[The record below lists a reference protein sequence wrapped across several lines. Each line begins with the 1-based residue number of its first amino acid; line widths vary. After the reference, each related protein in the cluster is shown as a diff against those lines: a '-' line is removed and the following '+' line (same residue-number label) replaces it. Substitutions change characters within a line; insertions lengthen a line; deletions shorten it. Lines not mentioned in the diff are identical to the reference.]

1 LKPWRKKQWCIP
13 PQANAAFVCNM
24 EDVLEVYKRPYDPHR
39 PVVCLDETSRQLLGD
54 TRPPL
59 PCAPGQP
66 VRPDHEYQRGGTAN
80 LFLAFEPLAG
90 QRHTQVSEQ
99 RTKVDWARFVKELL
113 DGRYATAEKV
123 VLVQDNLNTH
133 TPASLYEAF
142 EPAEARRLVEKLEL
156 HYTPK
161 HGSWLNLAE
170 VEFSVLERQL
180 PPRTGSRGQ
189 FQELVSAWT
198 NRRNHAQVCAD
209 WRFTTADARIKLKR
223 LYPCIG
229 V

>member
-1 LKPWRKKQWCIP
+1 
-13 PQANAAFVCNM
+13 M
-24 EDVLEVYKRPYDPHR
+24 EDVLEVYKRSYNPQR
-39 PVVCLDETSRQLLGD
+39 PVVCLDETSRQLLAD

-66 VRPDHEYQRGGTAN
+66 VRADHEYERGGTAN

-90 QRHTQVSEQ
+90 RRHTQATDQ
-99 RTKVDWARFVKELL
+99 RTKVDWARFMKDLL
-113 DGRYATAEKV
+113 DGPYASAEKV

-133 TPASLYEAF
+133 VPSSFYEAF
-142 EPAEARRLVEKLEL
+142 APAEARRLVERIEW

-170 VEFSVLERQL
+170 VEFSALERQVSGRL
-180 PPRTGSRGQ
+180 GSRE
-189 FQELVSAWT
+189 ELGRVTTGWMEKR
-198 NRRNHAQVCAD
+198 NRAGVGAD

-223 LYPCIG
+223 LYPCIQL
-229 V
+229 

>member
-1 LKPWRKKQWCIP
+1 
-13 PQANAAFVCNM
+13 M
-24 EDVLEVYKRPYDPHR
+24 EDVLEVYKRPYDPQR
-39 PVVCLDETSRQLLGD
+39 PVVCLDETSRQLLAD
-54 TRPPL
+54 TRTPL

-80 LFLAFEPLAG
+80 LFLAVEPLTG
-90 QRHTQVSEQ
+90 QRHTQVTEQ
-99 RTKVDWARFVKELL
+99 RTKVDWAHFVKELL
-113 DGRYATAEKV
+113 DGRYAAVEKV

-142 EPAEARRLVEKLEL
+142 APAEARRLVEKLEF

-180 PPRTGSRGQ
+180 PARTGTREQ
-189 FQELVSAWT
+189 FQELVAAWT
-198 NRRNHAQVCAD
+198 DRRNHTQVRTD

-223 LYPCIG
+223 LYPPIEL
-229 V
+229 